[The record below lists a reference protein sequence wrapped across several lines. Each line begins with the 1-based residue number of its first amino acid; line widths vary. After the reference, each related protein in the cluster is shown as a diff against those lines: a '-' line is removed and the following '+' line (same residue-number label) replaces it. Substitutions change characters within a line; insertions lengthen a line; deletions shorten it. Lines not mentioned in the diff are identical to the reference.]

1 MRILDS
7 MIHLAPQI
15 PVKWK
20 SYSFHARFRGILF
33 EVKVAKDV
41 VSINNMSDK
50 DLDLEISGKLYQ
62 VKGSEKTILNL

>member
-1 MRILDS
+1 
-7 MIHLAPQI
+7 
-15 PVKWK
+15 
-20 SYSFHARFRGILF
+20 
-33 EVKVAKDV
+33 